1 MSEKVNKESIDL
13 ALKLKKQLKKKTPEI
28 FNEDKID
35 FNRLKEILG
44 EDISNTEESYK
55 FTWSGK
61 KDAIKNIQTPSYG
74 TLIPDKD
81 DSIDF
86 DDSGNLFIEGDNL
99 EALKLLQKSYANKV
113 KMIYIDPPYNT
124 GGDFVYNDDFKD
136 NIRNYLEKTGQVDSE
151 GNKLTTNTESN
162 GRFHSD
168 WLSMMYPRLYLARNL
183 LKEDGVIFVSIDDNE
198 VHNLK
203 MIMNEIFGE
212 ENFIT
217 NIIWQKKFSRAND
230 ATYFSTMH
238 DNILCYCK
246 NNIKYNDNGWKL
258 GLIPRGDEIP
268 EGYSNPDDDPR
279 GVWTS
284 VVLSAKSGSEKL
296 LYEIET
302 PSGRICTPPSGRY
315 WSVNKDKFKELVKN
329 NRIWFGQNGDA
340 KPRLKTFLTE
350 VQDGLRPNT
359 IWFHEEVGHNQEGKQ
374 EFKKIFNDKGL
385 FDGPKPKRLIK
396 RMITI
401 SNLNNKDIVLDFFAG
416 SGTTAHAVLE
426 RNKEEETDNK
436 FILVQL
442 PEPTDEE
449 SLSYKEGYETISDIA
464 KERIRR
470 VIKGYGD
477 NDPIDDGFKVFKLD
491 KSNYKVWEELEA
503 GDVTVEDVEKQLKLF
518 DDTLIEGYREIDVI
532 YEIIIKEG
540 YSLNSKIKK
549 LNIDEYDVYKIE
561 DEDKSFYVTL
571 EEKID
576 ESIIENFDYDDETL
590 FVCLDSALKDSDK
603 INISLR
609 LNLKSI

>member
-1 MSEKVNKESIDL
+1 MSDKVSKESISGIDKRKE
-13 ALKLKKQLKKKTPEI
+13 KLKAIFPEI
-28 FNEDKID
+28 FEEEEINVDK
-35 FNRLKEILG
+35 FKEIM
-44 EDISNTEESYK
+44 DIKKGNNEESYR

-61 KDAIKNIQTPSYG
+61 KEAIKNIQTPSYG
-74 TLIPDKD
+74 SLIPNKD

-86 DDSGNLFIEGDNL
+86 DDSENLFIEGDNL

-183 LKEDGVIFVSIDDNE
+183 LKEDGAICVSIGE
-198 VHNLK
+198 EELANLK
-203 MIMNEIFGE
+203 IIMNEIFGE
-212 ENFIT
+212 ENYRNKIIIRRYNKNLNRQFIG
-217 NIIWQKKFSRAND
+217 D
-230 ATYFSTMH
+230 GLSTL
-238 DNILCYCK
+238 NVGVEFILIYSKSKDFKMNAVYREPSKERK
-246 NNIKYNDNGWKL
+246 NNGYWKGFWNSADRPTMRYDLYGVTPEEGQWKWSKEVAIEAKNNYQEFIEKYSDKMTLEEYWEKTGKEKRFIRRNYSGQGKNQGVEHWISPSDGILRSSNWTDLLASDTLSSLDLEFDNPKNNEV
-258 GLIPRGDEIP
+258 I
-268 EGYSNPDDDPR
+268 
-279 GVWTS
+279 
-284 VVLSAKSGSEKL
+284 
-296 LYEIET
+296 
-302 PSGRICTPPSGRY
+302 
-315 WSVNKDKFKELVKN
+315 KEL
-329 NRIWFGQNGDA
+329 I
-340 KPRLKTFLTE
+340 RLCTE
-350 VQDGLRPNT
+350 
-359 IWFHEEVGHNQEGKQ
+359 
-374 EFKKIFNDKGL
+374 
-385 FDGPKPKRLIK
+385 
-396 RMITI
+396 
-401 SNLNNKDIVLDFFAG
+401 NKDIVLDFFAG

>member
-1 MSEKVNKESIDL
+1 
-13 ALKLKKQLKKKTPEI
+13 
-28 FNEDKID
+28 
-35 FNRLKEILG
+35 
-44 EDISNTEESYK
+44 
-55 FTWSGK
+55 
-61 KDAIKNIQTPSYG
+61 
-74 TLIPDKD
+74 
-81 DSIDF
+81 
-86 DDSGNLFIEGDNL
+86 
-99 EALKLLQKSYANKV
+99 
-113 KMIYIDPPYNT
+113 MIYIDPPYNT

-183 LKEDGVIFVSIDDNE
+183 LKEDGAICVSIGE
-198 VHNLK
+198 KELANLK
-203 MIMNEIFGE
+203 IIMNEIFGE
-212 ENFIT
+212 ENYRNKIIIRRYNKNLNRQFIG
-217 NIIWQKKFSRAND
+217 D
-230 ATYFSTMH
+230 GLSTL
-238 DNILCYCK
+238 NVGVEFILIYSKSKDFKMNAVYREPSKERK
-246 NNIKYNDNGWKL
+246 NNGYWKGFWNSADRPTMRYDLYGVTPEEGQWKWSKEVAIEAKNNYQEFIEKYSDKMTLEEYWEKTGKEKRFIRRNYSGQGKNQGVEHWISPSDGILRSSNWTDLLASDTLSSLDLEFDNPKNNEV
-258 GLIPRGDEIP
+258 I
-268 EGYSNPDDDPR
+268 
-279 GVWTS
+279 
-284 VVLSAKSGSEKL
+284 
-296 LYEIET
+296 
-302 PSGRICTPPSGRY
+302 
-315 WSVNKDKFKELVKN
+315 KEL
-329 NRIWFGQNGDA
+329 I
-340 KPRLKTFLTE
+340 RLCTE
-350 VQDGLRPNT
+350 
-359 IWFHEEVGHNQEGKQ
+359 
-374 EFKKIFNDKGL
+374 
-385 FDGPKPKRLIK
+385 
-396 RMITI
+396 
-401 SNLNNKDIVLDFFAG
+401 NKDIVLDFFAG